1 MEDIQREKSEGEKV
15 RIDQLLVRTGKAKS
29 RGKAKEWIL
38 AGLVFADGRKAEKP
52 SETFGPEVQIEVR
65 SSGTDYVSR
74 GGKKL
79 EGAISGFGLTV
90 GDLICLDAGAS
101 TGGFTDCLLQ
111 HGARKVYAVDV
122 GSNQLSD
129 KLRKDPRVI
138 SMENTNI
145 RTMDPA
151 SIETCDFFCADLSF
165 ISLRLVFGALKKLI
179 TDQAEGVVLVKPQFE
194 AGKDKVGK
202 GGIVK
207 DPKVHVRVLEEVI
220 RSADEAGFEAAGLLP
235 SPIRGG
241 DGNTEYLLF
250 LKADHKS
257 ERNQPDSVKIRETV
271 KLALKEKQRG

>member
-1 MEDIQREKSEGEKV
+1 MEDIQREKSEDEKV

-29 RGKAKEWIL
+29 REKAKEWIL

-52 SETFGPEVQIEVR
+52 SETFNPEVQIEVR
-65 SSGTDYVSR
+65 TSGTDYVSR

-90 GDLICLDAGAS
+90 KDLICLDAGAS

-111 HGARKVYAVDV
+111 HGAGKVYAVDV

-165 ISLRLVFGALKKLI
+165 ISLRLVLGALRRLI
-179 TDQAEGVVLVKPQFE
+179 TDQAAGVVLVKPQFE

-241 DGNTEYLLF
+241 DGNAEYLLL
-250 LKADHKS
+250 LKADHQS
-257 ERNQPDSVKIRETV
+257 DRNQPDSAKIRETV